1 MMKTI
6 FGIVG
11 VIGVIVYLSFGTLS
25 PCGMLRET
33 VRKHDGMAAILPDGL
48 VDAAL
53 AAQYGELN
61 PGRCIGILFNSNRT
75 QVAATP
81 ATPQSVVQPPRVQ
94 QQAPTNSD
102 LAKIAMKETET
113 AIMECR
119 ARRLN
124 GELKTYLASAQCAN
138 PRIIRAWSAANYR
151 YMDLISVFTAK
162 RAVVAEKMDRNELT
176 EVQAQAEN
184 TKIFSE
190 IVDAEKRRDSGR

>member
-61 PGRCIGILFNSNRT
+61 PGRCIGILLNGNRT
-75 QVAATP
+75 HVAAAP
-81 ATPQSVVQPPRVQ
+81 AAPQPRVQ
-94 QQAPTNSD
+94 QQTAANNDPM
-102 LAKIAMKETET
+102 KIAMKETET
-113 AIMECR
+113 AITECR
-119 ARRLN
+119 AKRLR

-138 PRIIRAWSAANYR
+138 PRIVRAFSAANYR
-151 YMDLISVFTAK
+151 YMDLIALFTAK

-184 TKIFSE
+184 TKIYSE
-190 IVDAEKRRDSGR
+190 IVEAEKRRDMTGR

>member
-61 PGRCIGILFNSNRT
+61 PGRCIGILLNGNRT
-75 QVAATP
+75 QVAAAP
-81 ATPQSVVQPPRVQ
+81 ATPQPIAQPPRVQ
-94 QQAPTNSD
+94 QQAPTD
-102 LAKIAMKETET
+102 PTKIAMKQTET

-119 ARRLN
+119 SKRLN

-138 PRIIRAWSAANYR
+138 PRIVQAWSAANYR
-151 YMDLISVFTAK
+151 YMDLISVFTTK

-184 TKIFSE
+184 AKIFSE
-190 IVDAEKRRDSGR
+190 IVEAEKRRDGGR